1 MNKRE
6 NHLVV
11 VIDEWSPF
19 VRPLFEVAHSFGK
32 ECWIGAGVI
41 TQSVWN
47 YQFGYPAD
55 YGIGDADLIYFD
67 AAGTLEEEKNL
78 EKRWN
83 DDCRDLPF
91 SIDVTNEALVHLWY
105 EEKFNQ
111 SIKPYTSVK
120 DAIDTWPTTASSVG
134 VKRKRNGEYE
144 IYAPF
149 GLEDLFQGIIRPNKR
164 LIPEEVYW
172 NKAEKW
178 KKRWPELK
186 ILPW

>member
-1 MNKRE
+1 MNRRE
-6 NHLVV
+6 KQLIA
-11 VIDEWSPF
+11 VIDEWSPH
-19 VRPLFEVAHSFGK
+19 VRPLFNVSHSFGY

-47 YQFGYPAD
+47 HQFGYAAD
-55 YGIGDADLIYFD
+55 YGIGDADILYFD
-67 AAGTLEEEKNL
+67 ASGTLEEE
-78 EKRWN
+78 EKFEREWN
-83 DDCRDLPF
+83 DAFSNLPF

-111 SIKPYTSVK
+111 TIQPYTSVQ

-134 VKRKRNGEYE
+134 VKRRKNGEYE

-164 LIPEEVYW
+164 LIPEKVYW

-178 KKRWPELK
+178 KKRWPELT
-186 ILPW
+186 ILSW

>member
-1 MNKRE
+1 MNYRE
-6 NHLVV
+6 KQLLA
-11 VIDEWSPF
+11 VIEEWTPY
-19 VRPLFEVAHSFGK
+19 VRPVLDVAQSSAH
-32 ECWIGAGVI
+32 ECWVGAGVI

-47 YQFGYPAD
+47 YQFGYRAD

-78 EKRWN
+78 EKQWN
-83 DDCRDLPF
+83 VDCKGLPF

-111 SIKPYTSVK
+111 PIPPYTSVQ
-120 DAIDTWPTTASSVG
+120 DAIHTWPTTASSVG
-134 VKRKRNGEYE
+134 VMRRRSGAYE

-178 KKRWPELK
+178 KKRWPELTV
-186 ILPW
+186 LSW

>member
-6 NHLVV
+6 KQLVAI
-11 VIDEWSPF
+11 IDEWSPY
-19 VRPLFEVAHSFGK
+19 VRPLFELGQSSTK
-32 ECWIGAGVI
+32 ECWIGAGII

-47 YQFGYPAD
+47 HQFGYPAA
-55 YGIGDADLIYFD
+55 YGIGDADLLYFD
-67 AAGTLEEEKNL
+67 ASGTLAEEENL
-78 EKRWN
+78 ENQWN
-83 DDCRDLPF
+83 AACMDLPF

-111 SIKPYTSVK
+111 KIKPYTSVQ
-120 DAIDTWPTTASSVG
+120 DAIVTWPTTASSIG
-134 VKRKRNGEYE
+134 VKRNRNGEYD

-149 GLEDLFQGIIRPNKR
+149 GLEDLFQGIVRPNKR
-164 LIPEEVYW
+164 LIPKEVYW

-178 KKRWPELK
+178 KERWPELS

>member
-6 NHLVV
+6 KQLVE
-11 VIDEWSPF
+11 VIDEWTPY
-19 VRPLFEVAHSFGK
+19 VRPLFDAPPSSGIEYWV
-32 ECWIGAGVI
+32 GAGVI

-47 YQFGYPAD
+47 HQFGYSAD
-55 YGIGDADLIYFD
+55 YGIGDADILYFD
-67 AAGTLEEEKNL
+67 ASGTLEEEKNL
-78 EKRWN
+78 EEQWN
-83 DDCRDLPF
+83 DDFVDLPF

-105 EEKFNQ
+105 EKKFNQ
-111 SIKPYTSVK
+111 TIKPYTSVQ

-134 VKRKRNGEYE
+134 VKRRKNGDYKV
-144 IYAPF
+144 YAPF

-178 KKRWPELK
+178 KKRWPELT
-186 ILPW
+186 ILSW